1 MCGHLIGG
9 VAEVAWHRMVWSLP
23 KRKVIRFFPICV
35 ACRHD
40 VRFVLALAI
49 TRGGQRNIMASRVII
64 LTGASRGTTTD
75 H

>member
-23 KRKVIRFFPICV
+23 NRKVIRFFPICV
-35 ACRHD
+35 ACRHG

-49 TRGGQRNIMASRVII
+49 TRGGATLQKLFPLPTAIWPVEA
-64 LTGASRGTTTD
+64 L
-75 H
+75 